1 MTSDP
6 TRGPKRGSTLLRVAV
21 AAFGL
26 ALCAQA
32 GWAQGLP
39 VSLDQVPIPRPNVA
53 GAPGKIEGGTHDL
66 SAIIPPEKE
75 LAAVRLGKA
84 LFWDMQVG
92 SDGATACASCHF
104 HAGADDRATN
114 TVSPGIDGVFDTVGP
129 GGTLRRENFPFR
141 KLVDPD
147 NRGTGGVDPND
158 PAVLSDSDDR
168 VGAQGVPL
176 ARFHGVREGIAEDD
190 GAPAKD
196 RVFQRKRR
204 NARQVTGRN
213 TPSAINAVFN
223 FANFWDGRANHFFN
237 GVNPFGP
244 QDPDARVW
252 VDDGGGLAPE
262 LMLLNNSSLAS
273 QAVGPVNNAVEMSWD
288 GRTFPE
294 VGRKLLGL
302 RPLAGQVVHPTDSSL
317 GPLARSALTGNP
329 AAQGLAATYREMVQ
343 AAFHPRYWH
352 SSQPV
357 PSGEG
362 AGFTQIEAN
371 FALFFGLALQM
382 YQSTLVS
389 DDTPFDRFL
398 RGNPAA
404 LTPRQQLGL
413 NVFFSDKTAC
423 SDCHIGPELTGASIT
438 RLLAPDEPG
447 LIEVMPMG
455 DGESANYDLGFYNIG
470 VRPTAEDRGRGGTTP
485 FGNPLSFSRQAV
497 LKAGLVQGSD
507 EIGFLNFDDRF
518 VPSPGCIPDPFN
530 NVAPVVCPP
539 TPSAR
544 VAVDGAF
551 KTPGLR
557 NVELTGPYF
566 HNGGTLTL
574 MQVVEFYD
582 RGGDFNEANIANLD
596 PVIRT
601 LGLTQAE
608 VEALVDFLLALTDER
623 VRQEAAPFDHPEI
636 RVPDGHG
643 HLGEG
648 HPKRHGGTAAETR
661 FRNIPAVGAAGRQ
674 VQGMAP
680 LRPFL
685 WDGAADFH
693 FKPSF

>member
-1 MTSDP
+1 MRVRTDQTAS
-6 TRGPKRGSTLLRVAV
+6 PKRERTRFPAAV
-21 AAFGL
+21 AALGL
-26 ALCAQA
+26 VLAAA
-32 GWAQGLP
+32 SGWAQGLP

-53 GAPGKIEGGTHDL
+53 GTPGKVQGGTHDL
-66 SAIIPPEKE
+66 AEIIPPEKE
-75 LAAVRLGKA
+75 QAAVRLGKA

-104 HAGADDRATN
+104 KAGTDDRVTN
-114 TVSPGIDGVFDTVGP
+114 TVNPGADGLFETVPP
-129 GGTLRRENFPFR
+129 GATLRREDFPFR

-168 VGAQGVPL
+168 VGAQGVPRV
-176 ARFHGVREGIAEDD
+176 RFEGIREGSAEDD
-190 GAPAKD
+190 GAPEKD
-196 RVFQRKRR
+196 RVFHQMRR

-213 TPSAINAVFN
+213 TPSVINAVFN
-223 FANFWDGRANHFFN
+223 FANFLDGRANHFFN

-252 VDDGGGLAPE
+252 VDDGEGLAPE
-262 LMLLNNSSLAS
+262 LLLLNNSALAS
-273 QAVGPVNNAVEMSWD
+273 QAVGPVNNGVEMAWD

-302 RPLAGQVVHPTDSSL
+302 QPLAKQAVHPTDSRL
-317 GPLARSALTGNP
+317 GALANSTLSGNP
-329 AAQGLAATYREMVQ
+329 SARGLAGTYRAMVQ
-343 AAFHPRYWH
+343 AAFEPRYWQ
-352 SSQPV
+352 SSQTTA
-357 PSGEG
+357 E
-362 AGFTQIEAN
+362 GFTQMEAN

-404 LTPRQQLGL
+404 LTPRQRDGL
-413 NVFFSDKTAC
+413 NRFFSGKAKC
-423 SDCHIGPELTGASIT
+423 GECHIGPELTGASVT
-438 RLLAPDEPG
+438 QLLAPDEPG

-470 VRPTAEDRGRGGTTP
+470 VRPVAEDRGRGGTTP

-497 LKAGLVQGSD
+497 IKAGLVAGSD
-507 EIGFLNFDDRF
+507 EIGFVNFDDRF
-518 VPSPGCIPDPFN
+518 VPSPGCVPDPFAA
-530 NVAPVVCPP
+530 VPVICPP
-539 TPSAR
+539 TPIAR

-574 MQVVEFYD
+574 VQAVEFYD
-582 RGGDFNEANIANLD
+582 RGGDFHEANLANLD
-596 PVIRT
+596 PAIEAI
-601 LGLTQAE
+601 GLDE
-608 VEALVDFLLALTDER
+608 DDVVALVDFLLALTDER

-636 RVPDGHG
+636 RIPDGHG

-648 HPKRHGGTAAETR
+648 HPKRHGGTALVTR
-661 FRNIPAVGAAGRQ
+661 FRTIPAVGAAGRQ
-674 VQGMAP
+674 AQGLEP

-685 WDGAADFH
+685 WDGTPDFH
-693 FKPSF
+693 FKASF